1 MQNCKA
7 ILQSLEKSM
16 EGFFQG
22 NSTKPT
28 PDWRGGAA
36 VATAME
42 GVGPPGTPESGW
54 RKEMSARIKP
64 KNKMVEQSDYRPRN
78 YRPKKHAST
87 PY

>member
-1 MQNCKA
+1 MH
-7 ILQSLEKSM
+7 LP
-16 EGFFQG
+16 
-22 NSTKPT
+22 PT

-64 KNKMVEQSDYRPRN
+64 KNKMVEQSDYRPRDFVQKTIVQETTVLRN
-78 YRPKKHAST
+78 LLFP
-87 PY
+87 PIN

>member
-1 MQNCKA
+1 MH
-7 ILQSLEKSM
+7 LP
-16 EGFFQG
+16 
-22 NSTKPT
+22 PT

-64 KNKMVEQSDYRPRN
+64 KNKMVEQAGLRPKDYRPKN
-78 YRPKKHAST
+78 LIPKNMPT
-87 PY
+87 PPIN